1 MNISQAWILIYQK
14 ARFSLDCYG
23 IFPIQLDS
31 KSGFI
36 FFTII
41 LIREYIIQHQD
52 MKDLLQQS
60 YRNIALSSEAS
71 I

>member
-1 MNISQAWILIYQK
+1 M
-14 ARFSLDCYG
+14 
-23 IFPIQLDS
+23 QLHS

-36 FFTII
+36 FTIS

-52 MKDLLQQS
+52 MKDPLQQS
-60 YRNIALSSEAS
+60 YRNIALGSKAY